1 MAALIKDDPNL
12 RLVQKV
18 VSACKTIQSVP
29 HGDLSERFITLMKS
43 VDGVAQT
50 FFKTKPAKTIMLNGP
65 TVADATDIIT
75 TAAVIHVCKAIAQSR
90 GLYDFDSTIKTPEA
104 IAASDNNLGVS
115 SKFGINLE
123 KEATCNEK
131 ILERIF
137 NGDVPVTITYEEA
150 AAWTPS
156 NNPTDGSPSHYL
168 SNALLDDWIHTHLL
182 QNIAL
187 LPNGWKDLTETP
199 GFTASMTKYLS
210 NRLNRTTLFNLAWDN
225 SIPLQLI
232 LYILCRLDTVSYQQV
247 SANIRGCALA
257 THEEDPESLLP
268 KRLYDTYHN
277 FLGLIQGF
285 TLNGSM
291 IEVINNNPFHEPVK
305 QVAMEQQATVYGANR
320 QCFPAFP
327 GVIPACSTA
336 PSYTDIT
343 YGVELLKWLD
353 RDGPASAKHY
363 GLRTNARPNNMIRE
377 THKSP
382 GGCFVPGTLVL
393 LANGTSIPIEE
404 IKEGSKILCRNACNV
419 RNWSRCVGIASSER
433 VISISKSPFRVFG
446 FNKKTPFFTAE
457 HVFFTTTGLRA
468 LDPHMARAQ
477 NPWLE
482 VGNLRLNDVV
492 KRATED
498 GCYQLERI
506 KHFTSSLVTG
516 SVHGVHLREGLRSYH
531 ANGYLVYLNYP
542 ELTIDRM
549 ILGLRNLPVS
559 QQLHFAKYIQGAK
572 HIFGG
577 VIGRFLPDAM
587 DRAIATIASNNWLLM
602 EKPKPEVLEQY
613 GSKRHALHNL
623 NTTFILK
630 PHTPKGTTPAKLH
643 PAGATCV
650 ALSRGHVFVNNE
662 LVRNARLIG
671 DQVHWTRTVT
681 VPGRTG
687 RDEVHFEHGAIH
699 LHPHRRAGYGRMM
712 IMSTESATE
721 DDDDDDRSY
730 RSFRSAAVIPS
741 APVITDFTADATTI
755 RYKTQVSLEP
765 MPLSDLLRLEGK
777 PGDGDL
783 GSQVEKWIDGPT
795 FLYGEGEES
804 CKAQILGAD
813 GELLYMET
821 FFETMDVNLS
831 VHIIVHGEALRDH
844 LKVPHQYKRMMATMS
859 DDSMDFSGFVVK
871 FDPSRPDYE
880 GTTHY
885 WKGQYIDDDEE
896 YSESFDSGTS
906 PSVESMA
913 LPMIS
918 SAPMP
923 AMISSAPTQATV
935 APATPV
941 SAFALGRSIS
951 EMDESR
957 LSTAAPHP
965 ITRALSP
972 IDEASS
978 LKLLYGLSFP
988 DSYSSQCATILKR
1001 AMHYHM
1007 DEKWN
1012 STIFGLTKPTASEL
1026 RTRSGELDLTAISGP
1041 QKDFLANKF
1050 GVAYISKMV
1059 SNSDRYAKEFTKAE
1073 LQKIDFYLKG
1083 SGKDTMAS
1091 DPNYTELSTIAQ
1103 ALAFRQLQPNLDA
1116 YVKSEKDWGEMFFNY
1131 LTKGP
1136 VGKSINNKLVYTSS
1150 GQKTI
1155 QKFCMTLYCLSKKNG
1170 TRWDN
1175 ELYTKLG
1182 LYVPVKHLLPLS
1194 TIPADEI
1201 TMQEFD
1207 NIFRIVVETL
1217 FNEELNGEVA
1227 HRLREHL
1234 TEFMTIE
1241 SEINEEYKKDF
1252 SKVFMDKTSDLR
1264 KEALVYLASLRG
1276 PSWQRLRTWVN
1287 KISEDK
1293 FWLKKY
1299 SAKGLKIFG
1308 SILGASTYCASLYLT
1323 IKTMIDFNSL
1333 SPEEKASLINSLIRD
1348 VFSGIESIG
1357 PKSYEFLTGYSSKTG
1372 ERLRPTTEPTGMPLE
1387 EVNTEE
1393 LLVGELDDFVLVD
1406 RETAAGIAAAE
1417 RALAQQEP
1425 MLVEKSANSIGIRI
1439 RQKVDA
1445 GKSWAAK
1452 KIGFNTSTPEEVAK
1466 TTANFRAS
1474 AKVVRV
1480 VGTLTLLVSSVLS
1493 GIDIFKDIKDG
1504 LDTENQKLKLAMDS
1518 LQMAS
1523 TSIML
1528 GTELASFFVTEVM
1541 GEIFAMVTG
1550 PIGVVLG
1557 VAGFIVGLFMQ
1568 AEKQEPPEDSIKTFI
1583 SKTAKP
1589 FLQSL
1594 DYQSYPDP
1602 VPSVTA
1608 VLTDKNT
1615 ASVTFSEPEYTGL
1628 TPLTFFT
1635 VAAFEVGPDAEIVSG
1650 LPTQIVEY
1658 PIREATV
1665 TGLKPGKT
1673 YSFHVTPS
1681 NGAQGDES
1689 NMAKKSTGS
1698 YPITVPMPG

>member
-12 RLVQKV
+12 GLVQKV
-18 VSACKTIQSVP
+18 VSACKTIKSVP

-50 FFKTKPAKTIMLNGP
+50 FFKTEPAKTIMLNGP
-65 TVADATDIIT
+65 TAADATDIIT

-90 GLYDFDSTIKTPEA
+90 GLYDFDSTIKMPEA
-104 IAASDNNLGVS
+104 IAASDNHLGVS

-123 KEATCNEK
+123 KEATCNEE

-150 AAWTPS
+150 AAWTPN

-210 NRLNRTTLFNLAWDN
+210 NTLNRITLSNFTWDN

-232 LYILCRLDTVSYQQV
+232 LYILCRLDTVSYQQA
-247 SANIRGCALA
+247 SAHIRKCALA
-257 THEEDPESLLP
+257 THEEDSESLLP

-305 QVAMEQQATVYGANR
+305 QAAMEQQATVYGGNLH
-320 QCFPAFP
+320 CHPVPSSFPT
-327 GVIPACSTA
+327 CSGT

-377 THKSP
+377 THDSP

-393 LANGTSIPIEE
+393 LANGTSIPIEK
-404 IKEGSKILCRNACNV
+404 IKEGSRILCRNACNV
-419 RNWSRCVGIASSER
+419 RKWSRCVGIASSER
-433 VISISKSPFRVFG
+433 VISTSKSPFRVFG

-549 ILGLRNLPVS
+549 ISGLRKLPVS
-559 QQLHFAKYIQGAK
+559 QQLQFIKYIQGAK

-587 DRAIATIASNNWLLM
+587 DRAIATITSNNGLLM
-602 EKPKPEVLEQY
+602 EKPEPEVPAQH
-613 GSKRHALHNL
+613 GSKRHALHHL

-671 DQVHWTRTVT
+671 DQVHWTRPVT

-687 RDEVHFEHGAIH
+687 KDEVHFEHGAIH

-712 IMSTESATE
+712 RVSTESATE
-721 DDDDDDRSY
+721 DDDNDNRSY
-730 RSFRSAAVIPS
+730 RSFRSAAVIPA
-741 APVITDFTADATTI
+741 APVISDFKVDATI
-755 RYKTQVSLEP
+755 IKYKTQVSVEP
-765 MPLSDLLRLEGK
+765 MPSPNMQRL
-777 PGDGDL
+777 GDGDL

-795 FLYGEGEES
+795 FLYGDGEES

-821 FFETMDVNLS
+821 FFDTSGANLS

-844 LKVPHQYKRMMATMS
+844 LTVPHQYKRMMAIMS
-859 DDSMDFSGFVVK
+859 DDSTTFSGFVVK

-885 WKGQYIDDDEE
+885 WTGEIIDDDKGYPEP
-896 YSESFDSGTS
+896 FDSGTS
-906 PSVESMA
+906 PSVELMA
-913 LPMIS
+913 LPTIS
-918 SAPMP
+918 SAPM
-923 AMISSAPTQATV
+923 QATV

-941 SAFALGRSIS
+941 SAFTLGRSIS

-965 ITRALSP
+965 ITRALASM
-972 IDEASS
+972 DERIF
-978 LKLLYGLSFP
+978 LKDRLATLYSLSFP
-988 DSYSSQCATILKR
+988 EHQSYSSQCATLLRR
-1001 AMHYHM
+1001 AMYYHIPE
-1007 DEKWN
+1007 DWRK
-1012 STIFGLTKPTASEL
+1012 TIFGLAKPMESDL
-1026 RTRSGELDLTAISGP
+1026 RTRTGELDLVNISDY
-1041 QKDFLANKF
+1041 QKDFLTNKF
-1050 GVAYISKMV
+1050 GVAYISKLV
-1059 SNSDRYAKEFTKAE
+1059 SSMDGYASHFTKE
-1073 LQKIDFYLKG
+1073 EVQKIDFYLNG
-1083 SGKDTMAS
+1083 SGKDGTMAS
-1091 DPNYTELSTIAQ
+1091 DPNYTELSTVAQ
-1103 ALAFRQLQPNLDA
+1103 ALAFRQLVPSLDT
-1116 YVKSEKDWGEMFFNY
+1116 YVNDEKDWGKMFFNY

-1136 VGKSINNKLVYTSS
+1136 VWKSIHNMIVHTPS

-1155 QKFCMTLYCLSKKNG
+1155 QKFGMTLYCLSKKDG
-1170 TRWDN
+1170 TRWDI
-1175 ELYTKLG
+1175 EFYEKVSG
-1182 LYVPVKHLLPLS
+1182 DASVKHLWPLNKVIS
-1194 TIPADEI
+1194 DDAT
-1201 TMQEFD
+1201 TKEFD
-1207 NIFRIVVETL
+1207 NVFQVLVRIINNQDE
-1217 FNEELNGEVA
+1217 NGEVLD
-1227 HRLREHL
+1227 RLREHL
-1234 TEFMTIE
+1234 TELNGILNSNMADDQA
-1241 SEINEEYKKDF
+1241 NQH
-1252 SKVFMDKTSDLR
+1252 KVFMDKTSDLR
-1264 KEALVYLASLRG
+1264 KDAQVFLASLNG
-1276 PSWQRLRTWVN
+1276 PSWQRLRKWVH
-1287 KISEDK
+1287 KTSKDESL
-1293 FWLKKY
+1293 LKKY
-1299 SAKGLKIFG
+1299 SAKGLKLFG
-1308 SILGASTYCASLYLT
+1308 SILGAGMHCASLYSTYLALVNF
-1323 IKTMIDFNSL
+1323 DDL
-1333 SPEEKASLINSLIRD
+1333 PDEEKASAITSI
-1348 VFSGIESIG
+1348 VYEGISGLDSMG
-1357 PKSYEFLTGYSSKTG
+1357 AKGYEFLTGYSSKTG
-1372 ERLRPTTEPTGMPLE
+1372 ESLRPPLE
-1387 EVNTEE
+1387 NNSGMTLDTEE
-1393 LLVGELDDFVLVD
+1393 LLVGELDDFVLVE
-1406 RETAAGIAAAE
+1406 RKTGAGIAAAE
-1417 RALAQQEP
+1417 RALAQQETT
-1425 MLVEKSANSIGIRI
+1425 LVSKAARRI
-1439 RQKVDA
+1439 RFTKKWNA

-1452 KIGFNTSTPEEVAK
+1452 KIGLNTSTPEEVK
-1466 TTANFRAS
+1466 KWTARFNAS
-1474 AKVVRV
+1474 AKVVRA
-1480 VGTLTLLVSSVLS
+1480 VGTLALLAHSVIL
-1493 GIDIFKDIKDG
+1493 GVEIYKDIKDG
-1504 LDTENQKLKLAMDS
+1504 LNTKNQKLKLAMDS
-1518 LQMAS
+1518 LQLAS
-1523 TSIML
+1523 TSLML
-1528 GTELASFFVTEVM
+1528 GTELASFFVTEAV
-1541 GEIFAMVTG
+1541 GEILAMVTG
-1550 PIGVVLG
+1550 PAAVMLG
-1557 VAGFIVGLFMQ
+1557 VIGFIVGLCMH
-1568 AEKQEPPEDSIKTFI
+1568 AEKQEPPEDHVKAFI
-1583 SKTAKP
+1583 SKTTKP

-1608 VLTDKNT
+1608 TLKGNNK
-1615 ASVTFSEPEYTGL
+1615 ASVTFSEPKYTGL
-1628 TPLTFFT
+1628 MPLTFFT

-1658 PIREATV
+1658 PIREATM
-1665 TGLKPGKT
+1665 TGLKLGKT

-1681 NGAQGDES
+1681 NGKRGDENS
-1689 NMAKKSTGS
+1689 MAKKSTGS
-1698 YPITVPMPG
+1698 QPITVPIPG